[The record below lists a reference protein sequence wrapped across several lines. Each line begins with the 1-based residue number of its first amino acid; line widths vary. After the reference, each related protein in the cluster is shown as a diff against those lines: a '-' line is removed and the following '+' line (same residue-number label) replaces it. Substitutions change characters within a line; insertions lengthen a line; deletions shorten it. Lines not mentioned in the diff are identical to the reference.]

1 MIRSSS
7 RDRVL
12 VALVGLVALVAGAYG
27 LARGLGA
34 LGARQSDTVLLSE
47 DLRRTLADN
56 AGWVGGGATFLAL
69 VVAWLGWRWLR
80 RQLLGASS
88 PLRQVRI
95 AAGAGGYTSVEARA
109 VAEAVVRDLEGDPDV
124 KAARARL
131 VGHDRSPGLEMVV
144 DLAPSADPGAVRRH
158 VEDHV
163 LPRARAALERDDLVA
178 RVRLRLGDHR
188 RTGGSAVH

>member
-7 RDRVL
+7 GDRVL
-12 VALVGLVALVAGAYG
+12 IALVGLVALVAGAYG

-34 LGARQSDTVLLSE
+34 LGARQSDTVLLGE
-47 DLRRTLADN
+47 EFRRTLADN
-56 AGWVGGGATFLAL
+56 AGWVGGAATFLAL

-80 RQLLGASS
+80 RQLVGASS

-95 AAGAGGYTSVEARA
+95 ATGAGGYTSVEARA
-109 VAEAVVRDLEGDPDV
+109 VAEAVVRDLEGEPDV
-124 KAARARL
+124 KAAQARL

-144 DLAPSADPGAVRRH
+144 DLASSAEPAAVRRH

-178 RVRLRLGDHR
+178 RVRLRL
-188 RTGGSAVH
+188 